1 MWKTSGARE
10 GGPGRSGGR
19 VEGVGCVSICK
30 DVVDLIV
37 KCTDYGQ
44 QEEEEQGHDRD
55 VLFFVRPAGAT
66 CRSISITNIKNLE
79 NDK

>member
-19 VEGVGCVSICK
+19 VEGVECVSICK

-37 KCTDYGQ
+37 KCTDCGQ

-55 VLFFVRPAGAT
+55 VSFFFVRDQI
-66 CRSISITNIKNLE
+66 CHKKCQHHMRI
-79 NDK
+79 